1 MRYEFHNGQLDIMD
15 GKKYENK
22 PLAAFF
28 NDYRISRK
36 NRSLILTNHQLLANG
51 IPLCSEEDIIPSGVL
66 TLLIPEEEP
75 DWVAAAKPC
84 PVVYSDP
91 FIYLAHKEAGIII
104 HGDENDVTCLN
115 AQAARYQRDNGI
127 NAPVRPIH
135 RLDKDTRGLVLFSKI
150 PFFQPWLDFQL
161 AEKKIRRKYL
171 AIVKG
176 SLTPGKKFDCDKPIA
191 KDRHRSG
198 CYRTASVGMSALT
211 HIECLESHDGYS
223 LLSCELE
230 TGRTHQIRVH
240 LGDCGLP
247 IVNDPLYGMP
257 SKDFG
262 QMELWANEI
271 VFRNPLTN
279 KKHRI
284 LDGEDPDFASFRR

>member
-51 IPLCSEEDIIPSGVL
+51 IPLFSEEDIIPSGVL

-135 RLDKDTRGLVLFSKI
+135 RLDYAWKEIRLRQANRQRQTSF
-150 PFFQPWLDFQL
+150 WLL
-161 AEKKIRRKYL
+161 SHGIRRHVRL
-171 AIVKG
+171 DTHRM
-176 SLTPGKKFDCDKPIA
+176 SRKP
-191 KDRHRSG
+191 
-198 CYRTASVGMSALT
+198 
-211 HIECLESHDGYS
+211 
-223 LLSCELE
+223 
-230 TGRTHQIRVH
+230 
-240 LGDCGLP
+240 
-247 IVNDPLYGMP
+247 
-257 SKDFG
+257 
-262 QMELWANEI
+262 
-271 VFRNPLTN
+271 
-279 KKHRI
+279 
-284 LDGEDPDFASFRR
+284 